1 MSQSKTPNPKP
12 APAVDERITV
22 ARLTAAGRSAVA
34 TLLLEGPGAAQLLDG
49 LFSAKNA
56 PSGLSPGERL
66 FVGRFQDHGQGSR
79 LGEEIVVRCRSERCV
94 ELHCHGGSASIER
107 IESILVA
114 HGCEPVDW
122 KDRADSRHDGGHDD
136 PIRAA
141 ARLALAKVETA
152 RTAAVLLD
160 QYQGA
165 LRREIE
171 SILASL
177 AAKDAPAATK
187 KIKAILAWA
196 DLGRHLVEPWR
207 VVLAGRPNVGKSTL
221 INALVGYG
229 RAIVHHVPGTTRDVL
244 TAATAVEGWPVL
256 LADTAGLR
264 STDHPIERAGVRLAE
279 EQLEA
284 ADLVLLVFDA
294 SEQWSDEDRQLCRR
308 RPSALIVHSKI
319 DLADESRLFIAPQ
332 DRPPGIA
339 TSGLAGV
346 DTSGLGR
353 GITQLA
359 AAIGRRLV
367 AESPPPM
374 SAVPFTKPQIA
385 ALQAAL
391 AVCEDADAREDGLA
405 AARSALLPL
414 IQESQ

>member
-1 MSQSKTPNPKP
+1 MSQSETPNPKP
-12 APAVDERITV
+12 APPADKRLTV
-22 ARLTAAGRSAVA
+22 TRLTAPGRSAVA

-49 LFSAKNA
+49 LFFAKAA

-66 FVGRFQDHGQGSR
+66 FVGRFQDPSQSSSC
-79 LGEEIVVRCRSERCV
+79 GEEIVVRPRSASSV

-107 IESILVA
+107 IESILAA
-114 HGCEPVDW
+114 HGCETVDW
-122 KDRADSRHDGGHDD
+122 NDRSGGHDD

-141 ARLALAKVETA
+141 ALMALAKAETA
-152 RTAAVLLD
+152 QTAAVLLD

-171 SILASL
+171 SILALL
-177 AAKDAPAATK
+177 AVKNVPAGKDIPAVKDIPAATK
-187 KIKAILAWA
+187 KIKALLAWA

-221 INALVGYG
+221 INALVGYS
-229 RAIVHHVPGTTRDVL
+229 RAIVHHAPGTTRDVL
-244 TAATAVEGWPVL
+244 TATTAVEGWPVL

-264 STDHPIERAGVRLAE
+264 ATDHPIERAGVRLAE

-294 SEQWSDEDRQLCRR
+294 STRWCDEDRQLCRR
-308 RPSALIVHSKI
+308 RPSALIVHNKI
-319 DLADESRLFIAPQ
+319 DLADESRLSTTLQ

-339 TSGLAGV
+339 TSGLM
-346 DTSGLGR
+346 DE

-367 AESPPPM
+367 PKGPPPM
-374 SAVPFTKPQIA
+374 AAVPFTKRQIA

-391 AVCEDADAREDGLA
+391 VLCNTHNDGSGATSLKE
-405 AARSALLPL
+405 P
-414 IQESQ
+414 